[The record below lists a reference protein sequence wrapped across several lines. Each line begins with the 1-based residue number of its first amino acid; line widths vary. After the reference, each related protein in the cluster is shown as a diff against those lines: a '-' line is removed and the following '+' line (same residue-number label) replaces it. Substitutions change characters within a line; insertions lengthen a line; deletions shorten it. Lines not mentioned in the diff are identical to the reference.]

1 MKANIEYNL
10 LLQNN
15 GYALIETK
23 GNYIVAAN
31 YNPEAPFG
39 QRWSHG
45 TYFTFFNNA
54 EVKPKMLAAALEC
67 YRLRTEGGYIS
78 RLRLEELATLFKDG
92 LISDDRDSALEYFDE
107 CCEMS
112 DEEKSF
118 FGIEEDLPIANTK
131 FENPMYNKG
140 YDDGF
145 SDGANSIE
153 EEQTN
158 MGKIQEY
165 EYTPTQMAEKLLE
178 FNRDFSDSAEDIQN
192 EKEYVAELFEK
203 LQNSNEFNILAH
215 YLDTMFMDEVFN
227 K

>member
-1 MKANIEYNL
+1 MGKVNAD
-10 LLQNN
+10 
-15 GYALIETK
+15 
-23 GNYIVAAN
+23 YI
-31 YNPEAPFG
+31 P
-39 QRWSHG
+39 R
-45 TYFTFFNNA
+45 
-54 EVKPKMLAAALEC
+54 C
-67 YRLRTEGGYIS
+67 RLS
-78 RLRLEELATLFKDG
+78 ELATLFKDG
-92 LISDDRDSALEYFDE
+92 LISDDRESAMEYFNE
-107 CCEMS
+107 VCEMT
-112 DEEKSF
+112 DEEKEW
-118 FGIEEDLPIANTK
+118 FGIEEDSPIANTK

-192 EKEYVAELFEK
+192 EKEYIAELFEK